1 MSRLVRSSAALAAI
15 AAGLIGL
22 IGLTA
27 GRAAAAPLPEV
38 FPLGQSSASGA
49 VCEAVRDYQ
58 DPLGQGAQA
67 KAWRVRCRGYDTVLG
82 RLYELPKSGETPWR
96 AALAARAECG
106 ASAPAPGGLPASLA
120 KCRAGGQGG
129 APYIAY
135 SSDKDG
141 KLTVAEG
148 LAPLSDVIETGLK
161 VALGLAA
168 PPASTEVQ
176 TSAAQAEIAAD
187 FPDLGGLA
195 AAEAAAAADPRR
207 LSAHGYVQNNEW
219 QFDEAETA
227 FRALVS
233 EGEASNAPAAQ
244 RADALLN
251 LAMNISNSG
260 RFDEAQGYFDEAD
273 TLIPADDAL
282 LRARSLNYRALHE
295 RNRRHFDKAIQFAQ
309 NALQLRASTRSGPAQ
324 TNSTG
329 ASASAGDAVVIDAGT
344 ARKLNVPSAAQS
356 QIEITRVTPAERL
369 AVQDAQA
376 WQVIGT
382 SQAEMGDATAAHA
395 SLERARDILSRN
407 AALGR
412 LTAWLQARVA
422 ADLAGLDLDAGR
434 TAQAV
439 DGYAA
444 GLKVLRTR
452 HAGSAAEGAMLLD
465 LGRAQVAAGR
475 DADALASY
483 GAAMDIFRAQRGGLG
498 DSADA
503 SQPYFDLLLKLIAQE
518 PGRAAEYGGLFF
530 DGAETVVSSAT
541 AETVNRLAARVA
553 AGDGAIA
560 GLSRAFEDARR
571 RVRATESQIASL
583 QADGLY
589 TETVRVEME
598 GLLKGEQ
605 DDANALEARML
616 AANPR
621 YNQLVAPGA
630 PAADVQAALRPG
642 EVYLKI
648 LPLAGRTYG
657 VLLTA
662 SEVKPYAIEMTRD
675 QVDAAVTRARLPL
688 EPTDTLTPFDTAGA
702 AALFS
707 QLFGPV
713 KDEVVAAKHLIYEP
727 DGPLVSLP
735 AALLVTDAGSIHA
748 NAKGE
753 VDYTRVAWLGRHVA
767 SSLVVSG
774 ASFLQ
779 SRKFAPSA
787 AKNPYLGFA
796 DPALPRGEERAYT
809 SVTRSFLRRSAVME
823 RVCGETRNAL
833 LRIEALPE
841 TAAEVRSVGE
851 SLGTP
856 GSVVTGEAFSDDA
869 VRRRT
874 DLSDYHV
881 LYFATHGLLPQPDAC
896 VPEPALVTSL
906 GTGDSDALLDTSEI
920 LNLKID
926 ADLVVLAACDTG
938 GAGAGVDR
946 TGLKGGGEALGGLTR
961 AMIYAGS
968 RALIVSHWSIESE
981 SAVRLMTGLFASRAP
996 TMAQALQASQ
1006 AALQN
1011 DPRYAHPYFWAPF
1024 TLVGDGA
1031 RPLPGVSRQ
1040 VAAAQ
1045 D

>member
-15 AAGLIGL
+15 AAGIAGAAA
-22 IGLTA
+22 GTA
-27 GRAAAAPLPEV
+27 GAAPLPEV

-82 RLYELPKSGETPWR
+82 RLYELPKSGEAAWR

-148 LAPLSDVIETGLK
+148 LAPLSDVVETSLK
-161 VALGLAA
+161 VALGLAD
-168 PPASTEVQ
+168 PPASTDIQ

-219 QFDEAETA
+219 RFDEAETA

-233 EGEASNAPAAQ
+233 EGEAANAPAAQ

-273 TLIPADDAL
+273 TLIPADDVL

-295 RNRRHFDKAIQFAQ
+295 RNRRRFPEAIRAARA
-309 NALQLRASTRSGPAQ
+309 ALQLRASAGGGATQAASGVQAAAG
-324 TNSTG
+324 G
-329 ASASAGDAVVIDAGT
+329 ALVIDAGT
-344 ARKLNVPSAAQS
+344 ARKLNTPSAAQS
-356 QIEITRVTPAERL
+356 QIETTRVTPAERL

-382 SQAEMGDATAAHA
+382 SQAEMGDVAAARA
-395 SLERARDILSRN
+395 SLARARDILSRN

-422 ADLAGLDLDAGR
+422 ADIAGLDLDAGR
-434 TAQAV
+434 ATQAV

-444 GLKVLRTR
+444 GLKALRTR

-483 GAAMDIFRAQRGGLG
+483 GAAMAIFRAQRGGLG

-518 PGRAAEYGGLFF
+518 PDRAAEYGGLFF

-571 RVRATESQIASL
+571 RVRATESQIAAL

-589 TETVRVEME
+589 TETVRTEME

-605 DDANALEARML
+605 ETANALEARML

-662 SEVKPYAIEMTRD
+662 GEVKPYAIEMTRD

-707 QLFGPV
+707 RLFGPV
-713 KDEVVAAKHLIYEP
+713 RDEVVAARHLIYEP

-735 AALLVTDAGSIHA
+735 VALLVTDTASIHA
-748 NAKGE
+748 NANGE
-753 VDYTRVAWLGRHVA
+753 VDYTRVAWLGRRVA

-787 AKNPYLGFA
+787 ARRPYLGFA
-796 DPALPRGEERAYT
+796 DPALPRAEERAYT
-809 SVTRSFLRRSAVME
+809 SVTRSFLRRSVVME
-823 RVCGETRNAL
+823 RVCGETRDAL

-869 VRRRT
+869 VRRRS
-874 DLSDYHV
+874 DLADYHV

-981 SAVRLMTGLFASRAP
+981 SAVRLMTGLFASGAP

-1006 AALQN
+1006 AALQD